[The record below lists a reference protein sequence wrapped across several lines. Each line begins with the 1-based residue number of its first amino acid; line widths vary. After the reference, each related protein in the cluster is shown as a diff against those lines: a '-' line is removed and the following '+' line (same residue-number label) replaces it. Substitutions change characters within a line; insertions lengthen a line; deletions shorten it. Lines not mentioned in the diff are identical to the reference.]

1 MRAAMEISLAAG
13 GAAVEFYPTAQAASL
28 YNVLSQEGRSVLAA
42 MLPAGEDGRG

>member
-1 MRAAMEISLAAG
+1 VRAAMEISLAAG